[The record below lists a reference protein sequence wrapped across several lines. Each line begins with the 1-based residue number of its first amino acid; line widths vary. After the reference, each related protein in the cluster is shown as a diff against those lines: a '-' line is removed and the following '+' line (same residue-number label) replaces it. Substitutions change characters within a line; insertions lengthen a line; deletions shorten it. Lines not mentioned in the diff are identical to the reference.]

1 MNFTPEQIDHLMGAL
16 PGCSNERRRKLVRS
30 ILAEWGRIDVEGYL
44 RQPLPQQLR
53 AERKALKSSPHT
65 RINSLKRCRASS
77 QARALLSPTICA
89 KGRSAPK
96 LPSLRGTAAFAITIA
111 ASAKR
116 LQGSKDWRRP

>member
-77 QARALLSPTICA
+77 QARALYYRLPYVQRE
-89 KGRSAPK
+89 GRRRNS
-96 LPSLRGTAAFAITIA
+96 LPCVVQRHSR
-111 ASAKR
+111 
-116 LQGSKDWRRP
+116 